1 VKPSTNQKDFIM
13 HTTSTAIFLSALLLG
28 VPVFAG
34 TGHEHGPGGSHTH
47 GPITA
52 ATATKKA
59 EGQVKSLIER
69 GKLDKSWSGIKAA
82 EATQKDFG
90 KGQEW
95 VVSFKNE
102 KAEAGKQTL
111 YVYYTLTGAYLATNF
126 TGK

>member
-1 VKPSTNQKDFIM
+1 MRTI
-13 HTTSTAIFLSALLLG
+13 STALIVFSLLLTT
-28 VPVFAG
+28 PAFAG
-34 TGHEHGPGGSHTH
+34 GGHEHGPGGSHTY
-47 GPITA
+47 GQLTA
-52 ATATKKA
+52 ASAVTMA
-59 EGQVKSLIER
+59 EKQVKTLVER

-90 KGQEW
+90 KGPEW

-111 YVYYTLTGAYLATNF
+111 YVFYTVTGSYLATNF

>member
-1 VKPSTNQKDFIM
+1 M
-13 HTTSTAIFLSALLLG
+13 AGAL
-28 VPVFAG
+28 
-34 TGHEHGPGGSHTH
+34 
-47 GPITA
+47 
-52 ATATKKA
+52 KKA

-95 VVSFKNE
+95 VVTFKNE

-111 YVYYTLTGAYLATNF
+111 YVFYTLTGNYLASNF

>member
-1 VKPSTNQKDFIM
+1 MRTIST
-13 HTTSTAIFLSALLLG
+13 IFVAFTLLLAA
-28 VPVFAG
+28 PAFAG
-34 TGHEHGPGGSHTH
+34 AGHEHGPGGSHTL

-52 ATATKKA
+52 TAAIEKA
-59 EGQVKSLIER
+59 EGQVKSLVER

-90 KGQEW
+90 KGPEW

-102 KAEAGKQTL
+102 KAEAGQQTL
-111 YVYYTLTGAYLATNF
+111 YVFYTLSGSYLATNF

>member
-1 VKPSTNQKDFIM
+1 MRNI
-13 HTTSTAIFLSALLLG
+13 STALVLSALLLG
-28 VPVFAG
+28 SPAYAG

-47 GPITA
+47 GPISMA
-52 ATATKKA
+52 GALKKA

-95 VVSFKNE
+95 VVTFKNE

-111 YVYYTLTGAYLATNF
+111 YVFYTLTGNYLASNF

>member
-1 VKPSTNQKDFIM
+1 MRTL
-13 HTTSTAIFLSALLLG
+13 STALFVSTLFLGS
-28 VPVFAG
+28 PVFAG
-34 TGHEHGPGGSHTH
+34 TGHDHGPDGSHSH
-47 GPITA
+47 GPISFA
-52 ATATKKA
+52 SAVKKA
-59 EGQVKSLIER
+59 ERQVQSLVVR

-82 EATQKDFG
+82 EANQKDFG

-111 YVYYTLTGAYLATNF
+111 YVFYTLTGSYLATNF

>member
-1 VKPSTNQKDFIM
+1 MRTI
-13 HTTSTAIFLSALLLG
+13 STAFVLSALLLCS
-28 VPVFAG
+28 PAFAG

-52 ATATKKA
+52 ATAIKKA
-59 EGQVKSLIER
+59 EGQVMSLIER
-69 GKLDKSWSGIKAA
+69 GKLDRIWSGIKAT

-102 KAEAGKQTL
+102 KAEVGKQTL
-111 YVYYTLTGAYLATNF
+111 YVFYTLTGNYLATNF
-126 TGK
+126 RGK

>member
-1 VKPSTNQKDFIM
+1 MRTISTVLV
-13 HTTSTAIFLSALLLG
+13 ASALFLG
-28 VPVFAG
+28 SPAFAG
-34 TGHEHGPGGSHTH
+34 AGHEHGPGGRHIM

-52 ATATKKA
+52 TAAVKKA

-82 EATQKDFG
+82 EAAQKDFG
-90 KGQEW
+90 KGPEW

-102 KAEAGKQTL
+102 KAEADKQTL
-111 YVYYTLTGAYLATNF
+111 YVFYTLTGNYLASNF